1 MKEFDEDYA
10 SNLNYLQRF
19 SKEKKRNEYLEI
31 YCIDAWSATDLIENP
46 EEKLNIKVKIKDGS
60 PISGEMV

>member
-46 EEKLNIKVKIKDGS
+46 EKIVNVG
-60 PISGEMV
+60 V

>member
-31 YCIDAWSATDLIENP
+31 YCIDAWSATDLIEDP
-46 EEKLNIKVKIKDGS
+46 EKMVCNAENNFVYGEKT
-60 PISGEMV
+60 